1 MKKAVKMFVLLSSV
15 FLLIIVTSN
24 KISAQTLPDP
34 TTDPD
39 QGIPLD
45 GGLSLLVA
53 AGIGYG
59 VKKVR
64 DNRKK
69 KNIVPLNN

>member
-1 MKKAVKMFVLLSSV
+1 MMRRFGKRTFKLCLIFISTV
-15 FLLIIVTSN
+15 FLSYEAR
-24 KISAQTLPDP
+24 AQPDP
-34 TTDPD
+34 DGDPD
-39 QGIPLD
+39 APID
-45 GGLSLLVA
+45 GGVSLLVA

-69 KNIVPLNN
+69 KSTHTL